1 MLQECKEWIMD
12 INDVVIHVNESLD
25 PRARHALEDRMRDID
40 GVIAPR
46 FNDRQTHLMIVAYNS
61 DRTRMGT
68 LLDEVRRQ
76 GYTAQACGG
85 MSV

>member
-1 MLQECKEWIMD
+1 MD

-61 DRTRMGT
+61 DRTHMGM

-76 GYTAQACGG
+76 GYTAQACSG

>member
-1 MLQECKEWIMD
+1 MD

-25 PRARHALEDRMRDID
+25 LRARHALEDRMRAID

-46 FNDRQTHLMIVAYNS
+46 FNDHKTHLMIVAYNP
-61 DRTRMGT
+61 DRTRMGV

-76 GYTAQACGG
+76 GYTAQACSG